1 MPLLRRRP
9 RPGFVPLPPLA
20 ALLGLLWL
28 AAPAGA
34 QRIPL
39 VDLDRDAGRHT
50 VVDREAGQYLGHVST
65 TLLGDGRT
73 ILAVYPKGHGKGA
86 ILMKRSADGGRTW
99 SERLPTPENWATSLE
114 TPTIHRVPDPVKGG
128 HRLILFSG
136 LYPARIASSEDEG
149 RTWTSLEIGRAHV

>member
-1 MPLLRRRP
+1 MAPPRVDGAPRGADVLHMPLLRRRP
-9 RPGFVPLPPLA
+9 RRGFAPLP
-20 ALLGLLWL
+20 ALLGLCWL

-86 ILMKRSADGGRTW
+86 TLMKKSADGGRSW

-128 HRLILFSG
+128 
-136 LYPARIASSEDEG
+136 IA
-149 RTWTSLEIGRAHV
+149 